1 MKWGEDFKVE
11 AQKFTY
17 TEIWSLAASPDGQNV
32 LTARDNDCIINDV
45 CKFYT
50 IETWSMTLLWMLAID
65 YKREEFKET
74 LAVRASVQGRAPVA
88 VDDLHVAC
96 VDRSGMNVQLYVYD
110 NAKFPKACLLE
121 VSI

>member
-1 MKWGEDFKVE
+1 
-11 AQKFTY
+11 
-17 TEIWSLAASPDGQNV
+17 
-32 LTARDNDCIINDV
+32 
-45 CKFYT
+45 
-50 IETWSMTLLWMLAID
+50 MLAID

-121 VSI
+121 VSKYLETFNLPKDFTHISAPK